1 MAIKVLVADDHKMIC
16 EALSMLLE
24 KEPDLEVVAVAYD
37 FETALQSASETNP
50 DVIVI
55 SMHIL
60 ESFGF
65 EASRQIIGIIPRCR
79 VIALAEN
86 TDRRYIAEA
95 FKAGVRGYI
104 LKVSSI
110 VELVEAILSVAG
122 NNGFLDPKISDALLY
137 EHGEDTST
145 SPSVNGQKLLSE
157 REKEVLRLM
166 AEGKNNHE
174 IAAALDIKAKTIES
188 HRRHISRKLGMSNIA
203 ELTRYAIRE
212 GISSL

>member
-1 MAIKVLVADDHKMIC
+1 MGIKVLLADGHKMIC

-37 FETALQSASETNP
+37 FETALRSAGESNP
-50 DVIVI
+50 DVMVI
-55 SMHIL
+55 SMKIL
-60 ESFGF
+60 ETYGF
-65 EASRQIIGIIPRCR
+65 EEGRQIIGQFPRCR
-79 VIALAEN
+79 VIAMAEN
-86 TDRRYIAEA
+86 TDRRHVAEA

-110 VELVEAILSVAG
+110 GDLVGAIRSVAE
-122 NNGFLDPKISDALLY
+122 NNGFLDPKINDALLY
-137 EHGEDTST
+137 EHGENPRKSRADE
-145 SPSVNGQKLLSE
+145 VRKLLSE

-166 AEGKNNHE
+166 SEGKNNHE

-203 ELTRYAIRE
+203 ELTRYAIRQ

>member
-1 MAIKVLVADDHKMIC
+1 MGIKVLVADDHKMIC

-24 KEPDLEVVAVAYD
+24 KEPDLEVVSVAYD
-37 FETALQSASETNP
+37 FETALRLAGETNP

-55 SMHIL
+55 SMRIL
-60 ESFGF
+60 EAYGF
-65 EASRQIIGIIPRCR
+65 EAGRQIIGEFPRCR

-86 TDRRYIAEA
+86 TDRRYVAEA

-110 VELVEAILSVAG
+110 GELVGAIRSVAG
-122 NNGFLDPKISDALLY
+122 NNGFLDPKISDALFY
-137 EHGEDTST
+137 ENRENTSRSLSGT
-145 SPSVNGQKLLSE
+145 LQKLLSE
-157 REKEVLRLM
+157 REKDVLRLM

-174 IAAALDIKAKTIES
+174 IAAALDIKVKTIES
-188 HRRHISRKLGMSNIA
+188 HRRQISRKLGMSNIA
-203 ELTRYAIRE
+203 ELTKYAIRE

>member
-1 MAIKVLVADDHKMIC
+1 MGIKILVADNHKMIC

-24 KEPDLEVVAVAYD
+24 KEPAMEVVAVAYD
-37 FETALQSASETNP
+37 LGTALRVAGETVP

-55 SMHIL
+55 SMNIL
-60 ESFGF
+60 ESLGF
-65 EASRQIIGIIPRCR
+65 EAGRHFIREFPRCR
-79 VIALAEN
+79 VIAMAEHA
-86 TDRRYIAEA
+86 DRRQVAEA

-110 VELVEAILSVAG
+110 GELVGAIRSVAG
-122 NNGFLDPKISDALLY
+122 DNGFLDPKISDALLY
-137 EHGEDTST
+137 EHGEDTRT
-145 SPSVNGQKLLSE
+145 SHSVNGEKLLSE

-166 AEGKNNHE
+166 AEGNNNHE

-203 ELTRYAIRE
+203 ELTKYAIRE

>member
-1 MAIKVLVADDHKMIC
+1 MGIKVLVADDHKMIC
-16 EALSMLLE
+16 EALSMLLG

-37 FETALQSASETNP
+37 FETALRSAAETVP

-55 SMHIL
+55 SIRIL
-60 ESFGF
+60 ESCGF
-65 EASRQIIGIIPRCR
+65 EAGRHIIGELPRCR

-86 TDRRYIAEA
+86 TDRRYVAEA

-110 VELVEAILSVAG
+110 GELVGAIRSVAG
-122 NNGFLDPKISDALLY
+122 NNGFLDPKINDALLY
-137 EHGEDTST
+137 EHGENPRKSHSDK
-145 SPSVNGQKLLSE
+145 VRKLLSE

-166 AEGKNNHE
+166 SEGKNNHE

-203 ELTRYAIRE
+203 ELTRYAIRQ